1 MSVLEVLSQAHLLDL
16 RIRIRLEQLD
26 SLNSLAVKATTT
38 YGNEPVSGTRDIHKR
53 EDIICKI
60 VDLQNEINAEID
72 RLVDMKR
79 EIKIMIE
86 AVPFVD
92 GRTIL
97 EQSVAKSIIQHFKG
111 VIRTSLDSQAQC
123 LVKLIFGLVGTRR
136 FSLRQFHPCLIC
148 SS

>member
-26 SLNSLAVKATTT
+26 SLNSLAVKATST
-38 YGNEPVSGTRDIHKR
+38 YGNDPVSGTRDVHKR

-97 EQSVAKSIIQHFKG
+97 EMRYVNLCKWEEIAVGMHYALRSVHYIHDKAVQYLEEKYASAL
-111 VIRTSLDSQAQC
+111 TESE
-123 LVKLIFGLVGTRR
+123 
-136 FSLRQFHPCLIC
+136 
-148 SS
+148 